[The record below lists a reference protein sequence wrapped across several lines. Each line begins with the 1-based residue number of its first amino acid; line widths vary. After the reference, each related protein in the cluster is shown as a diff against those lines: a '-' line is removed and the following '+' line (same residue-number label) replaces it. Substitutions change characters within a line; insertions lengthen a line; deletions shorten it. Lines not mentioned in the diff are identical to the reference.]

1 MNKKEIEAWPKKSP
15 LQQIKALIKA
25 RKELKLTQSQLG
37 DELKIYGYKG
47 GVATVQSWE
56 QGVVKIPVLVFD
68 LVESG
73 FAERGKI

>member
-1 MNKKEIEAWPKKSP
+1 MNKKDIEAWAEKSQ

-25 RKELKLTQSQLG
+25 RKHLELTQAQLG
-37 DELKIYGYKG
+37 EQLKIYGYKG